1 MVDIPCYPLSV
12 FSGFSC
18 QQQDTVTD
26 ACVLSDF
33 TGLFILILL
42 STSLGKLLDNSGFA
56 EVIGTYRLGIPEHY
70 LLPLALSVSLAEL
83 FFAIRLYMEKQQLL
97 NAWALVLIHAGYL
110 SLARSLTQ
118 QTLVED
124 SVLTAL
130 ALLFVWVVKRL
141 DK

>member
-1 MVDIPCYPLSV
+1 MSAFYR
-12 FSGFSC
+12 
-18 QQQDTVTD
+18 
-26 ACVLSDF
+26 VLQW
-33 TGLFILILL
+33 LFILILL
-42 STSLGKLLDNSGFA
+42 STSWGKLLDNSGFA
-56 EVIGTYRLGIPEHY
+56 GVIGTYRLGIPEHY
-70 LLPLALSVSLAEL
+70 LLPLALTVSLVEL

-110 SLARSLTQ
+110 SLAAITLLRGIALQNCGCFGVFLARPLTQ
-118 QTLVED
+118 QVLVED

>member
-1 MVDIPCYPLSV
+1 MSAFYRIL
-12 FSGFSC
+12 
-18 QQQDTVTD
+18 QW
-26 ACVLSDF
+26 
-33 TGLFILILL
+33 LFILILL

-83 FFAIRLYMEKQQLL
+83 FFAIRLYLEKQQLL
-97 NAWALVLIHAGYL
+97 NAWALVFIHAGYL
-110 SLARSLTQ
+110 SLAAITLLRGIALQNCGCFGVFLARPLTQ